1 MFDFCS
7 RLDLR
12 KLNRRVLEAFIK
24 SGAMDCFGVDRA
36 RIIASLDH
44 AIQRATRNQQ
54 NRHSGQIDLLSFLNE
69 GDADEDQEEGYLACE
84 PWPELQRLKN
94 EKDTL
99 GFYLTGHPVTHYR
112 LEFKDKVTPIAGL
125 NPYTSKK
132 ASICALV
139 KAQKRV
145 MTKTGKKLII
155 MTLEDNTGKF
165 DAVVFDNLYETLKTP
180 IQVEQ
185 VLVVEGEISHDN
197 FNGGTRMLVNAV
209 YQIHEARIHLRKSL
223 TVILTPDNQPH
234 LAQLQSIL
242 KENSGECPVQIQ
254 YKNTQAQAVL
264 VTGQAW
270 RVNPTDELLEKLRDL
285 LGKDKANIT

>member
-1 MFDFCS
+1 
-7 RLDLR
+7 
-12 KLNRRVLEAFIK
+12 
-24 SGAMDCFGVDRA
+24 
-36 RIIASLDH
+36 
-44 AIQRATRNQQ
+44 
-54 NRHSGQIDLLSFLNE
+54 
-69 GDADEDQEEGYLACE
+69 
-84 PWPELQRLKN
+84 
-94 EKDTL
+94 
-99 GFYLTGHPVTHYR
+99 
-112 LEFKDKVTPIAGL
+112 
-125 NPYTSKK
+125 
-132 ASICALV
+132 
-139 KAQKRV
+139 